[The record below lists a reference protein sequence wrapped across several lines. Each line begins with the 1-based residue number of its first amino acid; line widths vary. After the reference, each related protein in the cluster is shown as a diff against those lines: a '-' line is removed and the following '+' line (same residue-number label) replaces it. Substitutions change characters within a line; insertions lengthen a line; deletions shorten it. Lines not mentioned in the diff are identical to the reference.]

1 MLKLKY
7 CFEIPADSHP
17 VFNNTDSSGEK
28 VQTFRSDDWGNNE
41 KEMERVKGFEPSTIT
56 LAT

>member
-17 VFNNTDSSGEK
+17 VFQQHGSMDILPVK
-28 VQTFRSDDWGNNE
+28 RYKRSVLMIGG
-41 KEMERVKGFEPSTIT
+41 K
-56 LAT
+56 